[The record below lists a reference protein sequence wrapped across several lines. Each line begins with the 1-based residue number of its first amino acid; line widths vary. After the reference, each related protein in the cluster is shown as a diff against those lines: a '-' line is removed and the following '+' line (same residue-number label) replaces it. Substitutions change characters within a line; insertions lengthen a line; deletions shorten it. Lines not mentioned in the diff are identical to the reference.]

1 MTTNLREV
9 TKDEFYAALKADPR
23 DIMPSIVGA
32 YEHNGRGYTQEWR
45 TQNSLRTLFGVTH
58 SGTFLSRHTHE
69 KYFLCNQERP

>member
-1 MTTNLREV
+1 MTNLREV

-23 DIMPSIVGA
+23 DIMPSIVGS
-32 YEHNGRGYTQEWR
+32 YERNGRGYTQEWQ

-58 SGTFLSRHTHE
+58 SGHFPFTPE